1 MSEFKLSILGSGS
14 AMGGI
19 NAFHT
24 SQVLSLRNKQF
35 MIDCGEGAQI
45 KLREYGVSVGRM
57 NHIFISHLHGDH
69 CFGLLGLIS
78 TLGMTGRKA
87 DFTIHAHPDLE
98 KLFAPMFAYFCQDFP
113 FSVHFESFSP
123 YKSEII
129 YDDKSVVITTLPL
142 KHRVPSSGFLFEE
155 KATER
160 HLNRA
165 MADAYNIPVCKFK
178 NIKAGEDFVTEDGEI
193 IPNERLTTPADKP
206 KKYAYMSDTAYSEQ
220 KLELVYGADC
230 LYHEATFLKEDV
242 ARSKITLHSSASDA
256 ATFAK
261 KAEVKQLIIG
271 HYSSRYRDF
280 SLFLDEAKQIFEN
293 TYLALDGKVFLF

>member
-1 MSEFKLSILGSGS
+1 MSEFKLSVLGSGS
-14 AMGGI
+14 AMAGV

-45 KLREYGVSVGRM
+45 KLREYKVSVGRL

-69 CFGLLGLIS
+69 CFGLLGLVS

-87 DFTIHAHPDLE
+87 DFTIHAHPDMA
-98 KLFAPMFAYFCQDFP
+98 KLFSPLFEYFCHDFP
-113 FSVHFESFSP
+113 FTVHFEPFSP
-123 YKSEII
+123 YKSEVI
-129 YDDKSVVITTLPL
+129 YDDKAVKVTTIPL

-155 KATER
+155 KPTER

-165 MADAYNIPVCKFK
+165 MADAYNVPVSQFK
-178 NIKAGEDFVTEDGEI
+178 NIKAGADFVSENGEI
-193 IPNERLTTPADKP
+193 VDNKLLTTDADVP
-206 KKYAYMSDTAYSEQ
+206 KKYAYMSDTAYSE
-220 KLELVYGADC
+220 KYLDLVHGADC
-230 LYHEATFLKEDV
+230 LYHEATFLKEDAV
-242 ARSKITLHSSASDA
+242 RSKLTLHSSASDA
-256 ATFAK
+256 ALFAK

-280 SLFLDEAKQIFEN
+280 SVFLDEAKQIFEN
-293 TYLALDGKVFLF
+293 TYLALDGKVFVF

>member
-1 MSEFKLSILGSGS
+1 MSEFKLSVLGSGS
-14 AMGGI
+14 AMAGV

-45 KLREYGVSVGRM
+45 KLREYKVSVGRL

-69 CFGLLGLIS
+69 CFGLLGLVS

-87 DFTIHAHPDLE
+87 DFTIHAHPDMT
-98 KLFAPMFAYFCQDFP
+98 KLFSPLFEYFCHDFP
-113 FSVHFESFSP
+113 FTVHFESFSP
-123 YKSEII
+123 YKSEVI
-129 YDDKSVVITTLPL
+129 YDDKTVKVTTIPL

-155 KATER
+155 KPTER

-165 MADAYNIPVCKFK
+165 MADAYNVPVSQFK
-178 NIKAGEDFVTEDGEI
+178 NIKAGADFVMENGEI
-193 IPNERLTTPADKP
+193 IDNKLLTTDADVP
-206 KKYAYMSDTAYSEQ
+206 KKYAYMSDTAYSE
-220 KLELVYGADC
+220 KYLDLVHGADC

-242 ARSKITLHSSASDA
+242 VRSKLTLHSSASDA
-256 ATFAK
+256 ALFAK

-280 SLFLDEAKQIFEN
+280 SVFLDEAKQIFEN
-293 TYLALDGKVFLF
+293 TYLALDGKVFVF